1 MLSPDAFANDGD
13 PITSNSCHVGWGTID
28 EVQCAGIT
36 DISGTGPWMF
46 DSRDEKEVDGTIVDN
61 QVVFKANPNY
71 WDKNEKPS
79 IETLIIKRYE
89 DSNAV
94 KAALLNGDLDIVWG

>member
-1 MLSPDAFANDGD
+1 MPF
-13 PITSNSCHVGWGTID
+13 CHVGWGTID
-28 EVQCAGIT
+28 EVRSMRRYNRHIGNW
-36 DISGTGPWMF
+36 SVWMF